1 MKKQNKHV
9 KEYNQSKE
17 RKIDWVITI
26 AALFLMSPLSLQLH
40 IPLEQKQQLTTNK

>member
-9 KEYNQSKE
+9 KEYKQSKE

-26 AALFLMSPLSLQLH
+26 AALIVIST
-40 IPLEQKQQLTTNK
+40 IIAIY